1 MNALIL
7 GKNIELPVL
16 LGIVERNKEEE
27 VSVIFCTPSQQ
38 SLLIRMGL
46 ASEVNWQLMA
56 NLEHLNEWIKEREIK
71 EIAERIKSFNS
82 DQVFLAG
89 EVNQAWVIA
98 AVKSGKFLR
107 QWDKAS
113 PANLDSLCVFA
124 QMTKKD
130 VPQKK
135 QIGGDEQ
142 FFLWNF
148 NKCNVARFF
157 PKSKIAVVQAMNFP
171 FAMNFLALGLKERLI
186 QRVLVVCKEEAP
198 GFVEEWARCLPSTL
212 ASGGG
217 FGSITLGESGF
228 EETWTREVFS
238 RIQVISTDELNTV
251 LGVAA

>member
-7 GKNIELPVL
+7 GKNIDLPIL
-16 LGIVERNKEEE
+16 WGIVKRNKEEGIG
-27 VSVIFCTPSQQ
+27 VIFCTPSQEA
-38 SLLIRMGL
+38 LLTRMGL
-46 ASEVNWQLMA
+46 HGIQFQLMT
-56 NLEHLNEWIKEREIK
+56 NLEHLNEWINEREIK
-71 EIAERIKSFNS
+71 EISERIKSFDS

-89 EVNQAWVIA
+89 EVNQAWLIA

-113 PANLDSLCVFA
+113 PVNLDNLCVFA
-124 QMTKKD
+124 QMTKKE
-130 VPQKK
+130 VIQKK
-135 QIGGDEQ
+135 QIGNEEQ
-142 FFLWNF
+142 FFLWNS

-157 PKSKIAVVQAMNFP
+157 PKNQIAVVQATIFP

-186 QRVLVVCKEEAP
+186 RHVFVICKGEVPDFA
-198 GFVEEWARCLPSTL
+198 EEWARCLPSTL
-212 ASGGG
+212 SSGGG

-238 RIQVISTDELNTV
+238 RIQVISKDELNNV